1 MLRGHDRMPSTDR
14 MDPDPRRLDLLHT
27 TGSLRSPRTGMPPH
41 VAEVNTADMTATPTR
56 DEALALAE
64 RYVCPD
70 RVRTFTA
77 LGAGIVMGRREGYRI
92 WDVDGRSWLDLH
104 LNGGVFNLGHRNP
117 ELIAALV
124 GGLDELDIG
133 NHHFPSPER
142 ALLARELVDL
152 TPGMAYAVFASS
164 GGEAIDLAIKS
175 ARRATGR
182 RRVVSIVG
190 SYHGHTGL
198 AIAAGDRDAAESF
211 LATGPEDDFPQIP
224 FNDLEALEAALAAA
238 PTAAV
243 ILETIPATIGFP
255 VPAPEYL
262 SGVRELCDRFG
273 ALYIADE
280 VQTGLGRS
288 GSMWAVERFGV
299 TPDVLVTGKGLSGG
313 LYPIAA
319 TLLSSQAGAWLED
332 DGWSNVSTFGG
343 AELGCRVARAVLEVT
358 TRTETAAGV
367 DALVHMFSDGLARP
381 CRQVPRLAGRG
392 TPDGPDHRPAVRAPD
407 GWDADDPRLPRRG
420 HLGDVRRFRPHGAAV
435 QARAADDRGRGR
447 RGASTRLDAAI
458 AGLMASGILGGGTT
472 EAGGAL

>member
-1 MLRGHDRMPSTDR
+1 MLRRHDPMPSATEG
-14 MDPDPRRLDLLHT
+14 PT
-27 TGSLRSPRTGMPPH
+27 AATGMPRH
-41 VAEVNTADMTATPTR
+41 VAEVNTADMTTTPPR
-56 DEALALAE
+56 DEVLALAE

-104 LNGGVFNLGHRNP
+104 LNGGVFNLGHRNL

-124 GGLDELDIG
+124 GALDEVDIG

-142 ALLARELVDL
+142 ALLGRDLVDR
-152 TPGMAYAVFASS
+152 TPGMAYAVFASG

-198 AIAAGDRDAAESF
+198 AVAAGDRDAAEAF
-211 LATGPEDDFPQIP
+211 LATGPEGDFPQVP

-238 PTAAV
+238 PAAAV

-255 VPAPEYL
+255 VPAPDYL
-262 SGVRELCDRFG
+262 NGVRELCDRFG

-299 TPDVLVTGKGLSGG
+299 TPDILVTGKGLSGG

-343 AELGCRVARAVLEVT
+343 AELGCRVARAVLDVT
-358 TRTETAAGV
+358 TRTETAAGI
-367 DALVHMFSDGLARP
+367 DALVRTFSVGLAALAAKYP
-381 CRQVPRLAGRG
+381 DWLVEVRQTGLIIGLRFAHPMGGMLMTRACHDAGIWAMFAGFDRTVLQFKPG
-392 TPDGPDHRPAVRAPD
+392 
-407 GWDADDPRLPRRG
+407 L
-420 HLGDVRRFRPHGAAV
+420 LMS
-435 QARAADDRGRGR
+435 QAEAGEVL
-447 RGASTRLDAAI
+447 TRLDAAI
-458 AGLMASGILGGGTT
+458 AGLLASGILGGGTT
-472 EAGGAL
+472 GAGGAP